1 MAIPQ
6 ITDDWEPDIVIY
18 ADASVSSEGVTSI
31 GYVLETLSGDTID
44 EKSQELDEEKPI
56 QVAEYIAVLRAV
68 SDAKSHGY
76 TNPLIYTDYQVVV
89 KHVFGESSPDDE
101 ICHRIKDKLV
111 SLLKDGF
118 NRWMLEWIPR
128 EENEKAH
135 KQASVA
141 KTAAV

>member
-6 ITDDWEPDIVIY
+6 NNDDWEPDIVIY
-18 ADASVSSEGVTSI
+18 ADASVSSDGATSI
-31 GYVLETLSGDTID
+31 GYVLETLSGETID
-44 EKSQELDEEKPI
+44 KESQTLDEQKPI

-101 ICHRIKDKLV
+101 ICHQIKDKLV

-118 NRWMLEWIPR
+118 NKWMLEWLPR
-128 EENEKAH
+128 EKNKKAH
-135 KQASVA
+135 EQAAIRKS
-141 KTAAV
+141 AAV